1 MENTERTPK
10 AGRTL
15 LSPQPP
21 ADSAFAPQRER
32 SVPCTVLGAADGREK
47 RPRKPAPEG
56 RRRTVAGGM
65 ARTGPEGHTGRFW
78 GPQLGEGR
86 VPTPGALLKSG
97 CRQQGRISALAPR
110 GRGCHGG
117 AGRVGCE
124 RRGESTHT
132 ESTRAC
138 LAACAGAR
146 AGRAGAQAGPAGSL
160 QPSLGK
166 GDDSQG
172 LAPSKKILQR
182 MPF

>member
-1 MENTERTPK
+1 MTKGGKKKDVSTQGKDVENTERTPK

-15 LSPQPP
+15 LSPQPS

-56 RRRTVAGGM
+56 CRRTVAGGM
-65 ARTGPEGHTGRFW
+65 AWTGPEGHTGRFW

-117 AGRVGCE
+117 AGRAVGAG
-124 RRGESTHT
+124 GEGSP
-132 ESTRAC
+132 R
-138 LAACAGAR
+138 
-146 AGRAGAQAGPAGSL
+146 GPA
-160 QPSLGK
+160 
-166 GDDSQG
+166 
-172 LAPSKKILQR
+172 
-182 MPF
+182 